1 MLDLVAINLDQNNLT
16 LIVVALITGI
26 LSPITLQLT
35 QAFLKNRKDL
45 AKHSLCRGNEINN
58 DEAINAKLTKL
69 LEKYGFDRIW
79 VAEFHNGGK
88 TYSGKS
94 FQRFSVTY
102 ESAARGISTES
113 VSTQGIPTSIFSF
126 LFKTLIEEGIY
137 IIKNINKDHER
148 KEEDTT
154 ILSQIREFLRQ
165 RGVSG
170 AIFVSI
176 KDISGN
182 FVGFICASG
191 VVKDIPSDKET
202 IQDMRIYASSL
213 AGYLESSAK

>member
-1 MLDLVAINLDQNNLT
+1 MLEFVYLNQNNFT
-16 LIVVALITGI
+16 LIIVALITGI

-35 QAFLKNRKDL
+35 QVFLRNKKDS

-58 DEAINAKLTKL
+58 DEAINAKLSKL

-79 VAEFHNGGK
+79 VAEFHNGGR

-113 VSTQGIPTSIFSF
+113 VSTQGIPTSIFSS
-126 LFKTLIEEGIY
+126 LFKTLIEEGVY
-137 IIKNINKDHER
+137 IIKNINKEYE
-148 KEEDTT
+148 KEHST

-170 AIFVSI
+170 AIFISI

-191 VVKDIPSDKET
+191 VVKDIPADKNT
-202 IQDMRIYASSL
+202 IQDMKIYASSL
-213 AGYLESSAK
+213 AGYLESGGK